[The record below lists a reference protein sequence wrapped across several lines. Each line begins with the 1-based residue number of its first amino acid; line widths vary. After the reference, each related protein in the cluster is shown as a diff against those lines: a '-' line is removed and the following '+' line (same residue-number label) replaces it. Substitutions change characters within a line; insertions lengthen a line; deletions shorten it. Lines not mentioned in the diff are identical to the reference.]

1 MPSAVELT
9 EATNFADALGHDA
22 LLFDRLATQN
32 PVFRKFARVLMRDD
46 VAPRLALADVANMAG
61 LPAGYVM
68 EIARGRAPT
77 AVQPLDEPAYQ
88 DCRGRA
94 STEFDV
100 EARTV
105 DVRTDL
111 DNGHEP
117 LGRILDAVAA
127 LGSSEDLVVEATF
140 HPVPLRRMLGGR
152 GFASYAE
159 MLGDQHWRVR
169 FRRETMIRS
178 GEAKASSCCGGCCGS
193 GRA

>member
-1 MPSAVELT
+1 VNLT
-9 EATNFADALGHDA
+9 EATSFADALGNDA
-22 LLFDRLATQN
+22 LLFDRFATQN
-32 PVFRKFARVLMRDD
+32 PAFRKFARVVMRED
-46 VAPRLALADVANMAG
+46 VAPRLALADLANMAG
-61 LPAGYVM
+61 LPAKYVM
-68 EIARGRAPT
+68 EIAKGRAPA

-94 STEFDV
+94 PAEFEV

-111 DNGHEP
+111 ENGHEP

-127 LGSSEDLVVEATF
+127 LGPSEDLVVEATF

-159 MLGDQHWRVR
+159 MLADQHWRVR
-169 FRRETMIRS
+169 FRRETMIGS

-193 GRA
+193 RSA